1 MLQCASAALVILIN
15 DGLFSLLERA
25 VILQHTGIL
34 IVAARLLILFVFLRA
49 DLFGT
54 VDLLTLGLGGGG
66 QTPAVEQGNVVVILQ
81 VEGDLPI
88 IVGDV
93 GLQQRLF
100 LPTRLFRSV
109 VLFIVE
115 NLQLFLA
122 EV

>member
-1 MLQCASAALVILIN
+1 MLQCASAALVILID
-15 DGLFSLLERA
+15 DGLFALLERA

-54 VDLLTLGLGGGG
+54 VDLLTLRLGGGG
-66 QTPAVEQGNVVVILQ
+66 QTPAVEQGDVVVILQ
-81 VEGDLPI
+81 VEGDLSI
-88 IVGDV
+88 IVGNV

-100 LPTRLFRSV
+100 LSARLFRGV
-109 VLFIVE
+109 VLFVVE
-115 NLQLFLA
+115 ELQLFLA